1 MPSFHLI
8 HPDGTRTTHAIREG
22 LSLMRAATDDGVG
35 EIAAICGGTM
45 TCSTCHVYVDEA
57 WAPKLPPVAADEA
70 AMLEMTAA
78 ERRPT
83 SRLSCQIVLAAALDG
98 LTVELPATQY

>member
-8 HPDGTRTTHAIREG
+8 HPDGTRSTHALRDG
-22 LSLMRAATDDGVG
+22 VSLMRAATDDGVG
-35 EIAAICGGTM
+35 EIAALCGGTM
-45 TCSTCHVYVDEA
+45 TCSTCHVYVDTA
-57 WAPKLPPVAADEA
+57 WADRLPPAGADEV

-83 SRLSCQIVLAAALDG
+83 SRLSCQIVLGAALDG
-98 LTVELPATQY
+98 LTVELPAAQL

>member
-1 MPSFHLI
+1 MPSFHLV
-8 HPDGTRTTHAIREG
+8 HPDGRRTTHAIRDG

-45 TCSTCHVYVDEA
+45 SCATCHVVVDPA
-57 WAPKLPPVAADEA
+57 WAPRLPPVTPDEA

-83 SRLSCQIVLAAALDG
+83 SRLSCQIVLHAGLDG
-98 LTVELPATQY
+98 LTAELPATQY